1 MYVYIHI
8 CVYIY
13 YIYTCM
19 YIYICIHIYLHT
31 YMNMYIYNKYIYV
44 YLQIPD
50 FFVFDSMYANDGR
63 LAFSLPHTPSF
74 DALTS
79 HPDNASWHVR
89 DAARSLVVVFKSGLE
104 SGTFGVLQV
113 CCCVLFCVA
122 VCCSLVVVFRSG
134 LVSGYIWCVA
144 VCCSL
149 LQSLADCCSV
159 LQCLALCFV
168 LQPVTV

>member
-1 MYVYIHI
+1 
-8 CVYIY
+8 
-13 YIYTCM
+13 
-19 YIYICIHIYLHT
+19 
-31 YMNMYIYNKYIYV
+31 MNMYIYNTYIYA
-44 YLQIPD
+44 YIQIPD
-50 FFVFDSMYANDGR
+50 FFVHDSMYANDGR